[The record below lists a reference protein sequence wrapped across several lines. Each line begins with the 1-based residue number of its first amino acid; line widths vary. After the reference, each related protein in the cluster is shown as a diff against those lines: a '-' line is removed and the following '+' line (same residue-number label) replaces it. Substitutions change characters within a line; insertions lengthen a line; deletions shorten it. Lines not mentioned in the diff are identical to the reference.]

1 MINERNTSEGFDLEY
16 KVQRIKEFKE
26 STNEWLHNR
35 EWHPNEMYPFNS
47 IEALQTEFKEHFDK
61 YSIVYKGIEGLGE
74 TLTIGGE
81 WPELGIA
88 LEINFN
94 PIKAG
99 DPHPFRVLYRWR

>member
-1 MINERNTSEGFDLEY
+1 MIDLEY

-26 STNEWLHNR
+26 CTNEWLYNR
-35 EWHPNEMYPFNS
+35 EWHPNEMYPFND
-47 IEALQTEFKEHFDK
+47 ILALEGEFKTHFDS
-61 YSIVYKGIEGLGE
+61 YSIVYIGMEPLGE

>member
-1 MINERNTSEGFDLEY
+1 MIDLEY

-26 STNEWLHNR
+26 STTEWLQSR
-35 EWHPNEMYPFNS
+35 EWSEGERYPFNS
-47 IEALQTEFKEHFDK
+47 ILALEGEFKAHFTK
-61 YSIVYKGIEGLGE
+61 YSIQYVGMEPLGE